1 MSELKKILLF
11 IYFALALVAGSK
23 MAIAQQDPLYT
34 QYMDNLLV
42 INPASA
48 GSKENG
54 NVLLVA
60 RNQWV
65 SVPNSPVTRSFS
77 YQTPSGNKNV
87 GIGFSVLHDK
97 IGPQKQTGVYFDY
110 AYFLRVSEDYR
121 LGMGLK
127 GGVSFYRASLTDLI
141 TIDPDP
147 IYSKDIYKNFLPN
160 IGVGLYLTS
169 DDSYLGLSIPKLIE
183 NVITRKEYQT
193 SYVNKEEIHVYLI
206 GGKTFSFNDEFQLKT
221 SSMLRYVR
229 NTPISF
235 QINAMVGFKEQFW
248 IGGMARFG
256 DSFAIVTQFQATQ
269 KMKIGYS
276 YDFTTSELSVF
287 SNGTHEIMFSYDLN
301 IFK

>member
-1 MSELKKILLF
+1 MKGLRKILF
-11 IYFALALVAGSK
+11 FVIFALANLVGPK
-23 MAIAQQDPLYT
+23 LTMAQQDPLYT
-34 QYMDNLLV
+34 QYMDNLLI
-42 INPASA
+42 INPAFA

-65 SVPNSPVTRSFS
+65 SLPNSPNTRSLA
-77 YQTPSGNKNV
+77 YQTPLENKKV
-87 GIGFSVLHDK
+87 GLGFSVMYDK

-110 AYFLRVSEDYR
+110 SYFLKVSEKYK

-147 IYSKDIYKNFLPN
+147 IYSQDIYKNFLPN
-160 IGVGLYLTS
+160 IGVGFFLFS
-169 DDSYLGLSIPKLIE
+169 DDTYFGLSIPKLIE
-183 NVITRKEYQT
+183 NKITRDDYQT
-193 SYVNKEEIHVYLI
+193 QYVNKEEIHLYAI
-206 GGKTFSFNDEFQLKT
+206 GGRTFNLNQDFQLKT
-221 SSMLRYVR
+221 SAMFRYVK
-229 NTPISF
+229 NAPFSF

-248 IGGMARFG
+248 VGGMARFG
-256 DSFAIVTQFQATQ
+256 DSFAIVAQFQATP

-276 YDFTTSELSVF
+276 YDFTTSDLSYY